1 MADLYTDSSGAT
13 ITTMIGNY
21 YDHVFLERLM
31 ANLVYQKFAV
41 KKSLPQ
47 NEGDIVVWHQLKN
60 PGAGYTLDETGTPGT
75 SAMSTRKV
83 SATQV
88 WKADLRNVTTR
99 VAATAVNPVVKET
112 ADALGYG
119 AALTVDN
126 FISDAIGFGS
136 AASTG
141 ITNASSTKF
150 PSAFTQGFPLFE
162 ANRAST
168 FWAAIG
174 LQNGFF
180 STIATIAHIR
190 KAVTELKKLDAMPY
204 EDGNY
209 RGIVHPTVSDHIRQ
223 DSNFATWMAYTNRS
237 AMERG
242 RLGVIERV
250 LFEESSQAMT
260 VAVLSS
266 TYSGY
271 VSGGGSL
278 YGTLICGKGAY
289 GVTKLR
295 GQDTKVNIVTG
306 ADKSDP
312 LDQRTYI
319 GYKIAVAAKILNPS
333 AGIVVTWLTE
343 S

>member
-13 ITTMIGNY
+13 ITTMIPSY
-21 YDHVFLERLM
+21 YDRVFLERLM

-41 KKSLPQ
+41 KKTLPR
-47 NEGDIVVWHQLKN
+47 NEGATVVWHQLLN
-60 PGAGYTLDETGTPGT
+60 PGAGYELNETGTPGT
-75 SAMSTRKV
+75 SAVSTRKV
-83 SATQV
+83 SATIS
-88 WKADLRNVTTR
+88 WRADLRNVTTR
-99 VAATAVNPVVKET
+99 VSATAVNPVVKEV
-112 ADALGYG
+112 ADSLGYG
-119 AALTVDN
+119 AALNIDN
-126 FISDAIGFGS
+126 YISDQIGFGS

-141 ITNASSTKF
+141 LANASSTKF

-174 LQNGFF
+174 LQNGLF
-180 STIATIAHIR
+180 STVATIAHVR

-204 EDGNY
+204 DDGNY
-209 RGIVHPTVSDHIRQ
+209 RGIVHPTVSDHIRA

-260 VAVLSS
+260 VPVLSS

-289 GVTKLR
+289 GVTKLS
-295 GQDTKVNIVTG
+295 GEDAKVNIVSG
-306 ADKSDP
+306 RDKSDP
-312 LDQRTYI
+312 LDQRTYV
-319 GYKIAVAAKILNPS
+319 GYKVPVAAKILNPS
-333 AGIVVTWLTE
+333 AGIILTWLDD